1 MNDPKR
7 PHPFPRDR
15 SFMPG
20 RPGGEAWDDDS
31 VEGHAMA
38 GIRGKF
44 PRSSDDDQDT
54 EGHKVLR
61 EEEDTEGH
69 AALRSQLRAGE
80 GEDEDTEGHAALRG
94 QLRAD
99 EGEDEDTEGHAKH
112 LK

>member
-1 MNDPKR
+1 MNDPKS

-31 VEGHAMA
+31 VEGHTMSQM
-38 GIRGKF
+38 RGKL
-44 PRSSDDDQDT
+44 PKSDDDRDT
-54 EGHKVLR
+54 EGHAQLR
-61 EEEDTEGH
+61 GQLRADDEEDTEGHRWPRDEEDTEGH
-69 AALRSQLRAGE
+69 AQ
-80 GEDEDTEGHAALRG
+80 LRG

-99 EGEDEDTEGHAKH
+99 DEEDTEGHSK